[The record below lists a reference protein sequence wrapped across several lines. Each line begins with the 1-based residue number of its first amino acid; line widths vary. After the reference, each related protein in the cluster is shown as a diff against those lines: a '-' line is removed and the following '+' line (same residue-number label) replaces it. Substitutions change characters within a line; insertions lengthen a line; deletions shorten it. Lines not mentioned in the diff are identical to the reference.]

1 MRILLDECVPRK
13 LDRELAPHFVSTVP
27 KEGLHHEDDDVLLK
41 AAAAQFD
48 VFITVDRN
56 LSFEQN
62 LGRLPIP
69 VIILHGVTNRLAD
82 LKLLVPELQQVL
94 NHVAGNQIIHVPKP

>member
-1 MRILLDECVPRK
+1 MRILLDECVPHK
-13 LDRELAPHFVSTVP
+13 LDRELTPHFVSTVP
-27 KEGLHHEDDDVLLK
+27 REGLQHEDDDVLLK

-62 LGRLPIP
+62 LGQLPIP

-82 LKLLVPELQQVL
+82 LKPLVPELRQVV
-94 NHVAGNQIIHVPKP
+94 NHLPGKQVIHVPKP

>member
-27 KEGLHHEDDDVLLK
+27 KQGLRTTADDLLLD
-41 AAAAQFD
+41 AAAKQFD

-56 LSFEQN
+56 LSLELN
-62 LGRLPIP
+62 LGQLPIA
-69 VIILHGVTNRLAD
+69 VIVLHGVTNRLAD
-82 LKLLVPELQQVL
+82 LLPLVSELRQLL
-94 NHVAGNQIIHVPKP
+94 NHLPPHQLAHVPKQ